1 MCTWLRLITRLIL
14 LSTLCHLQH
23 QIIQHNQR
31 AGVIV
36 SSGDLALQ
44 GITRHQAGNYTCTAS
59 NVEGDGDSNIVEL
72 KVMCKYSE
80 HTQHTRNNTQQ
91 TLSGISGILLPSI
104 MHENEGARSISF
116 RFRVGFM
123 GHVLFL
129 VQKKL
134 MASHHAAYAQHLK
147 LLFHSL
153 FHMCRFT
160 WPSWHHKR
168 LPERLSLS

>member
-14 LSTLCHLQH
+14 LSTFCHLQH

-72 KVMCKYSE
+72 KVMCKYSR
-80 HTQHTRNNTQQ
+80 HTLRDFQ
-91 TLSGISGILLPSI
+91 G
-104 MHENEGARSISF
+104 SF
-116 RFRVGFM
+116 CLQLCMKTKVRAVFLFGFGVGFM
-123 GHVLFL
+123 GHVLVL
-129 VQKKL
+129 VQRKL

-147 LLFHSL
+147 LLFHS

-160 WPSWHHKR
+160 WHRKR
-168 LPERLSLS
+168 LPERLRSIREAFSRSLS

>member
-14 LSTLCHLQH
+14 ILLSILCHLQH

-80 HTQHTRNNTQQ
+80 HTQHTQNNTQQ
-91 TLSGISGILLPSI
+91 THNTLWD
-104 MHENEGARSISF
+104 F
-116 RFRVGFM
+116 RDLTAFN
-123 GHVLFL
+123 
-129 VQKKL
+129 
-134 MASHHAAYAQHLK
+134 YA
-147 LLFHSL
+147 
-153 FHMCRFT
+153 
-160 WPSWHHKR
+160 
-168 LPERLSLS
+168 